1 MLGPYRDLL
10 RDPRVLT
17 PFALAVV
24 ARLPFAMVPLG
35 LVVLIEEI
43 RGQYASAGLVT
54 GAFALATAVGTP
66 VWATLLDRAGQP
78 RVVAPTALASSA
90 FLVALT
96 LLAVRGAPDPVLVA
110 MAALVGLTFPP
121 MNPAMRVAWSA
132 VLPEPE
138 RRESAWAMDAAAVET
153 IFVAGP
159 LALTALLAGP
169 PALPLLATA
178 GLMAFGG
185 LGYARTYAARTSRAA
200 PAGGASRG
208 RSPLRSPG
216 VVLAVATAAG
226 VAIGFGH
233 FDVGLTATAERVF
246 ASTGM
251 LGVLFAFVAGGSAA
265 GGLVYGARRWAG
277 EARLRLPL
285 TIAAYGAGTG
295 LVALLIAATGQP
307 PLLVL
312 LPLLT
317 LTGLTIAPSLIIQ
330 QALVDTY
337 TAEDRRS
344 EAQGWLST
352 GITAGNAVGMAIAGP
367 LIDGSGP
374 AAAFGGGAV
383 ALLLATL
390 IAVAAQRW
398 WRAPVAAGPVPQ
410 AVRDGT

>member
-10 RDPRVLT
+10 REPRVLT

-66 VWATLLDRAGQP
+66 VWASLMARAGQP

-90 FLVALT
+90 FLVVLT
-96 LLAVRGAPDPVLVA
+96 LLAVRGASDAVLVV

-132 VLPEPE
+132 VVPDPE

-159 LALTALLAGP
+159 LALTALLLGP
-169 PALPLLATA
+169 AALPLLVTA
-178 GLMAFGG
+178 GLMTLGA
-185 LGYARTYAARTSRAA
+185 LGYARTHAARTWRAA
-200 PAGGASRG
+200 PVGSTARG

-216 VVLAVATAAG
+216 VMLAVATGAG
-226 VAIGFGH
+226 VSIGFGH
-233 FDVGLTATAERVF
+233 FDVGLTATAERIF
-246 ASTGM
+246 DSTAM

-265 GGLVYGARRWAG
+265 GGLVYGVRRWAG
-277 EARLRLPL
+277 QPRHRLPL
-285 TIAAYGAGTG
+285 TIGAYGLGTG

-330 QALVDTY
+330 QSLVDTY
-337 TAEDRRS
+337 TAADRRS

-367 LIDGSGP
+367 LIDGAGP

-383 ALLLATL
+383 ALLLAAL

-398 WRAPVAAGPVPQ
+398 WRVPALAASH
-410 AVRDGT
+410 

>member
-17 PFALAVV
+17 PFVLATV

-35 LVVLIEEI
+35 IVVLIEEI

-54 GAFALATAVGTP
+54 GAFALATAAGTP
-66 VWATLLDRAGQP
+66 LWAMLLDRAGQP
-78 RVVAPTALASSA
+78 RVVAPTALASSV
-90 FLVALT
+90 FLVLLT
-96 LLAVRGAPDPVLVA
+96 LLAVNGAPDAVLVG

-132 VLPEPE
+132 VVPDRA

-159 LALTALLAGP
+159 LALTALLTGP
-169 PALPLLATA
+169 PALPLLVTA
-178 GLMAFGG
+178 ALMA
-185 LGYARTYAARTSRAA
+185 LGAIGYTRTYAARTWRGT
-200 PAGGASRG
+200 PVGTTTRG

-216 VVLAVATAAG
+216 VVLAVVTGAG
-226 VAIGFGH
+226 VSIGFGH
-233 FDVGLTATAERVF
+233 FDVGLTATAERIF
-246 ASTGM
+246 ESTGM

-265 GGLVYGARRWAG
+265 GGLVYGARTWAG
-277 EARLRLPL
+277 EARRRLPL

-295 LVALLIAATGQP
+295 LIALLIAAAGQP

-330 QALVDTY
+330 QALVDSNTP
-337 TAEDRRS
+337 EDRRS

-367 LIDGSGP
+367 LIDGNGP
-374 AAAFGGGAV
+374 AAAFAGGSV
-383 ALLLATL
+383 ALLLAAL
-390 IAVAAQRW
+390 IAVSGQRW
-398 WRAPVAAGPVPQ
+398 WRRAPVAVPHAG
-410 AVRDGT
+410 